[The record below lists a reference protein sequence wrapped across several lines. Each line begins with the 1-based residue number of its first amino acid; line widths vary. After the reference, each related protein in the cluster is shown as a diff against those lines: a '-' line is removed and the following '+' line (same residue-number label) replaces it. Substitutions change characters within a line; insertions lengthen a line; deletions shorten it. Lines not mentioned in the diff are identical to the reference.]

1 MGSNSSA
8 ANQKIEPNFQQE
20 IETAVKQTIQSIKR
34 QQGKIEMEEN
44 MIKMEMKKYTNEPDI
59 LRIYATSLVASRKQR
74 AKMEVQVAQLQSMNS
89 MVKSAL
95 VNNKVAKIYADL
107 GPMFTEINNKL
118 QGAEYRDAIRMFAMG
133 NEQLA

>member
-1 MGSNSSA
+1 
-8 ANQKIEPNFQQE
+8 
-20 IETAVKQTIQSIKR
+20 
-34 QQGKIEMEEN
+34 